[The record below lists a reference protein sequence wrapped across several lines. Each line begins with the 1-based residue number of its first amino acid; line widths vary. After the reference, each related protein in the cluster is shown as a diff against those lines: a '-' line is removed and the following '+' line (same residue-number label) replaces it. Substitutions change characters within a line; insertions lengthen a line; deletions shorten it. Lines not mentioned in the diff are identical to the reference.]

1 QRVYQ
6 LEKMLAENKGRLSED
21 DTAAVRGAIARVNQV
36 KSGDDPAAIQQAL
49 DDLQR
54 ASQAMSEHLHAASA
68 AAGSRAASN
77 GPSSSSD
84 GGPRGG
90 QSDEV
95 IDVEF
100 EEKK

>member
-1 QRVYQ
+1 
-6 LEKMLAENKGRLSED
+6 SEAD
-21 DTAAVRGAIARVNQV
+21 MAAVRSAMDRVNQV
-36 KSGDDPAAIQQAL
+36 KSGDDPAAIQRAL

-54 ASQAMSEHLHAASA
+54 ASQAMAEHLHAAPA

-77 GPSSSSD
+77 GPTASSD
-84 GGPRGG
+84 GASRGG
-90 QSDEV
+90 QADEV